1 MAFIINIFN
10 TILNYVCFWNFI
22 RFLMKFM
29 LIFYKTAFYT
39 AVEKGNIEMIK
50 ILLSSDKIDA
60 NILNILNAILF
71 NKISTQMFQ

>member
-1 MAFIINIFN
+1 MVFIINNFN

-22 RFLMKFM
+22 RFLMKSVF
-29 LIFYKTAFYT
+29 IFNKTAFYT